1 MENVN
6 YVNFVLKFGKYK
18 GTKFCNTPNS
28 YQMWLIKQDWFKET
42 PQYLNMRKC
51 TCGGLKNDIHDEDC
65 GEGCVWRFNGKAIT
79 KVGIQ

>member
-1 MENVN
+1 
-6 YVNFVLKFGKYK
+6 
-18 GTKFCNTPNS
+18 
-28 YQMWLIKQDWFKET
+28 MWLIKQDWFKES

-79 KVGIQ
+79 KVGRQ